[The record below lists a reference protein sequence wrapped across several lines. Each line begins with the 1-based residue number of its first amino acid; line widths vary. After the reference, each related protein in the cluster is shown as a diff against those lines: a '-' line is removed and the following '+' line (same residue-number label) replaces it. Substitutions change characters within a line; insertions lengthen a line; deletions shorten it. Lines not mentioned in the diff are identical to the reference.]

1 MKVLVLD
8 DENKKNGKIDD
19 LFSSKN
25 IDGMLCS
32 TSNEFLNA
40 VEASKFD
47 TLFINADTWSKGR
60 AIYDYFGIS
69 KKIETKPVVFYNAEE
84 KFPGISGR
92 QSVEQDKIYY
102 KPVDWDAVFAG

>member
-1 MKVLVLD
+1 MKILVLD
-8 DENKKNGKIDD
+8 DENKKNGKITD
-19 LFSSKN
+19 LFDTRK

-47 TLFINADTWSKGR
+47 TLYINADTWCKGR
-60 AIYDYFGIS
+60 AIYDYFDIS

-84 KFPGISGR
+84 KFPGIGGR

-102 KPVDWDAVFAG
+102 KPVELDAVFAG